1 MVKQFRQHI
10 QELPGRMSVKW
21 KILAPFCAL
30 VAVIGLLLIGV
41 FFAFFMRY
49 HENAVAHRAE
59 DTSLGIVYALE
70 TMGSFSEL
78 ERYVTTVAAEPD
90 VDLILV
96 VEPASGKVLL
106 SNRRAYQGLPV
117 TDLPDADLK
126 DGVRTILDDPSR
138 LKKLSWSGDVAT
150 YAASTSTL
158 MLEGNTA
165 VDLTVFVRLRTRYVT
180 AQSSL
185 MAQQLGLVLLVGLSL
200 AMLVVSRV
208 LFDLVISP
216 LLKLTDIAQ
225 TRAVD
230 AETMEPFTRR
240 RDEFGQLA
248 RSVLS
253 SFTEARENAERFAR
267 LAQSDTLTGL
277 GNRVMFKDRLKLSL
291 ARAERSGKSVALMV
305 LDLDNFKDVNDT
317 LGHDVGDKL
326 LIRVAD
332 ILRENSRATDTVVR
346 LGGDEFAIIVDELER
361 VDTVVAQANR
371 ILGTLSEIQ
380 EIGGHEVHPGASI
393 GITAYPQDG
402 REGEVLLKNADLA
415 LYRAKAEGRRNI
427 QFYRHEL
434 HLRVVERNAIERD
447 LRTALAERQFELY
460 YQPKVD
466 LTTGKVA
473 GAAALIRWRH
483 PDRGMIPPDVFIP
496 VAEKN
501 GLVCDLTDWVL
512 DEACRQVR
520 SWMDQG
526 IDPVPVAINVSALDL
541 RRPEFTD
548 RVAATL
554 VHAGV
559 SPKYLEIE
567 VTESTMMHDVDQV
580 IGTLRRLRALGVS
593 ISIDDFGTGYSSLAY
608 LKQFPVQRLKIDR
621 SFVNDMSDDVNTHA
635 IPQLII
641 DLARNLG
648 VSVLAEGV
656 ETDKQRVML
665 TDMGCEEAQG
675 YLFSAPIPSASFE
688 ELLRAKT
695 GFTGADADEPGA
707 AKVTVVSVA

>member
-10 QELPGRMSVKW
+10 LELPGRMSVKW

-30 VAVIGLLLIGV
+30 VAVIGLLLIGA
-41 FFAFFMRY
+41 FFIFFMRY
-49 HENAVAHRAE
+49 HETAVAQRAE

-96 VEPASGKVLL
+96 VEPGSGKVLL
-106 SNRRAYQGLPV
+106 SNRRALQGLPV
-117 TDLPDADLK
+117 ANLPDGDLK

-138 LKKLSWSGDVAT
+138 LQKLSWSGDVAT

-158 MLEGNTA
+158 MFEGNKA

-317 LGHDVGDKL
+317 LGHDIGDKL
-326 LIRVAD
+326 LMRVAD

-361 VDTVVAQANR
+361 VDNVVAQANR
-371 ILGTLSEIQ
+371 ILAALSQIR
-380 EIGGHEVHPGASI
+380 EIGGHDVHPGASI

-415 LYRAKAEGRRNI
+415 LYRAKAEGRKNI

-447 LRTALAERQFELY
+447 LRAALADGQFELF
-460 YQPKVD
+460 YQPKID
-466 LTTGKVA
+466 LKTGKVA
-473 GAAALIRWRH
+473 GAEALIRWRH

-665 TDMGCEEAQG
+665 TEMGCQEAQG

-695 GFTGADADEPGA
+695 GFSGADAGGPA
-707 AKVTVVSVA
+707 AANVTVVSVA